1 VTQELTHT
9 RQELQEHFLGM
20 TGRSHTD
27 TDVLAIEHYS
37 PELIIATVTLNE
49 SQLRPGGIV
58 AGPALFSLVDQMG
71 YLVTMS
77 RAPKNSNGFT
87 SAVAMQFLRP
97 ALVGTLRV
105 EGRLLRFSRRASVV
119 DTVLYGDAL
128 DEPIA
133 QAVVTYVPRFPPD

>member
-1 VTQELTHT
+1 LTHT
-9 RQELQEHFLGM
+9 REELQEHFLGL

-27 TDVLAIEHYS
+27 PGVLAIEHYS
-37 PELIIATVTLNE
+37 PELIVATTTFDE
-49 SQLRPGGIV
+49 SQLRPGGII
-58 AGPALFSLVDQMG
+58 AGPALFSIVDQMG

-87 SAVAMQFLRP
+87 SAVAMQFLHP

-119 DTVLYGDAL
+119 DTVLYGDSL
-128 DEPIA
+128 DEPVA